1 MNSKQFFKCI
11 ILINNWF
18 TIKILVFHHLPN
30 VCILVSNWKS
40 NLPKLQVLSKTH
52 FVKNHVSATR
62 FANCT
67 KQQKF
72 PYKKKEFC
80 GNAICFLFLMV
91 IVWSS
96 VSHKF
101 GAIIDYKPA
110 RYGRPMFF
118 MFFYPAKSG
127 ILQSPSCVCLF
138 VCLFVSRISHKL
150 LVGFWWNLVSREV
163 MIIGRP
169 SSKLGVIRIEIRIWD
184 PDNCF
189 SWTTGRILDQ
199 DFNQIQDNSNLI
211 IVIW

>member
-1 MNSKQFFKCI
+1 MTTLVSIDWVLLHRCSKF
-11 ILINNWF
+11 NNWGGE
-18 TIKILVFHHLPN
+18 K
-30 VCILVSNWKS
+30 KS
-40 NLPKLQVLSKTH
+40 NRNAFQNWDYLILAVNIDKT
-52 FVKNHVSATR
+52 FVFKAFLLISTLR
-62 FANCT
+62 
-67 KQQKF
+67 KRWYF
-72 PYKKKEFC
+72 P
-80 GNAICFLFLMV
+80 N
-91 IVWSS
+91 
-96 VSHKF
+96 
-101 GAIIDYKPA
+101 
-110 RYGRPMFF
+110 
-118 MFFYPAKSG
+118 YPAKSG